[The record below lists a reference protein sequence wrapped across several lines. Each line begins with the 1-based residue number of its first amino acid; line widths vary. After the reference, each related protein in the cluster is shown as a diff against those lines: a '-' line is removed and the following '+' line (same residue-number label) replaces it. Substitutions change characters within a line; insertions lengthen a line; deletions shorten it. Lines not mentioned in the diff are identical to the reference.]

1 MEFKIAECCKI
12 PEYIKKIKQNIENKK
27 KEAIEIHK
35 IDKLK
40 KEHLT
45 NIKVM
50 DSNTNS
56 LKKKG
61 DTFGIKDE
69 EVQMLINAKDNSF
82 FKKLSKELSI
92 QWTNKLS
99 LDLTGIND
107 DDNKTETAIEVII
120 FNLINYLFF
129 YI

>member
-56 LKKKG
+56 LKKNRRYFWNKRRRSS
-61 DTFGIKDE
+61 
-69 EVQMLINAKDNSF
+69 NA
-82 FKKLSKELSI
+82 
-92 QWTNKLS
+92 
-99 LDLTGIND
+99 
-107 DDNKTETAIEVII
+107 
-120 FNLINYLFF
+120 Y
-129 YI
+129 

>member
-1 MEFKIAECCKI
+1 
-12 PEYIKKIKQNIENKK
+12 
-27 KEAIEIHK
+27 
-35 IDKLK
+35 
-40 KEHLT
+40 
-45 NIKVM
+45 
-50 DSNTNS
+50 
-56 LKKKG
+56 
-61 DTFGIKDE
+61 
-69 EVQMLINAKDNSF
+69 MLINAKDDSF

>member
-1 MEFKIAECCKI
+1 
-12 PEYIKKIKQNIENKK
+12 
-27 KEAIEIHK
+27 
-35 IDKLK
+35 
-40 KEHLT
+40 
-45 NIKVM
+45 
-50 DSNTNS
+50 
-56 LKKKG
+56 
-61 DTFGIKDE
+61 
-69 EVQMLINAKDNSF
+69 MLINAKDDSF

-92 QWTNKLS
+92 QWKNKLS